1 MHHMHVHSCKL
12 FKCKY
17 KVDMI
22 HLNSDHDIF
31 CSTRLWGK
39 FSKICI
45 NLPQKMHKHK
55 TCTLAKKQRNN
66 SSRKKVDGYVM
77 GSWDRHHA
85 NWIELL
91 SLKWRSSL
99 ESLIFGS
106 MCFHQYRVSRLK
118 NVLFWHFYLN
128 VEIMIY
134 ILVYVLVSRSF
145 GQNLWQLTRLAWN
158 VNKVITTYMLFILLK
173 EAK

>member
-55 TCTLAKKQRNN
+55 TCTLANKQRNN

-106 MCFHQYRVSRLK
+106 MSFHQYRVSRLK
-118 NVLFWHFYLN
+118 NVLFWHCYLN

-134 ILVYVLVSRSF
+134 IVVLCFSF
-145 GQNLWQLTRLAWN
+145 P
-158 VNKVITTYMLFILLK
+158 LFWSK
-173 EAK
+173 FMAAH